1 MARKTAYNMALCGVL
16 CALAVVIMVLGGLL
30 GIGTYAAPV
39 LCCLVLELVRR
50 TCGGRLGLA
59 WFGAAAILGLLLCP
73 DKEAA
78 FVFLFLGSY
87 PLLKPRLDRLR
98 GRLFWKLLY
107 FNGVTTAMYWLLLY
121 LLGMDR
127 LAEEFGELGTAG
139 LAILLALGNL
149 VFFLLDKLL
158 ERKFGRA
165 RK

>member
-1 MARKTAYNMALCGVL
+1 MSRKTAYNMALGGVL
-16 CALAVVIMVLGGLL
+16 CALAVVIMVLGGML

-39 LCCLVLELVRR
+39 LCCLVLELLRR
-50 TCGGRLGLA
+50 SCGSRLGWV
-59 WFGAAAILGLLLCP
+59 WFAATAILGLLLCP

-87 PLLKPRLDRLR
+87 PLLKPGFDRLR

-107 FNGVTTAMYWLLLY
+107 FNGVTAAMYWLLLH

-127 LAEEFGELGTAG
+127 LVEEFGQLGTIG
-139 LAILLALGNL
+139 LAILLLLGNL

-158 ERKFGRA
+158 QRKLGRA
-165 RK
+165 GK